1 MTKWLLLGAAA
12 LGLAGFLMRRRRQ
25 PTPFPPWLT
34 PLLAT
39 PWRRRYFSP
48 QEAAAR
54 HGVRPGMRV
63 LEIGPGG
70 GYLTGAAADLL
81 GAAARIVCLD
91 VQLEMLRKLRRSLA
105 PLSIGSVA
113 ASGSQLPFRN
123 EAFDLV
129 YLAHVLGEIPD
140 RSEALRECARVIG
153 PTGVVAVKEGLPDPD
168 FIRSARLLRLASE
181 VGLFPTE
188 RFGGRWHYTQ
198 RFAKRPHE
206 ARTTR

>member
-1 MTKWLLLGAAA
+1 MTSWLLLGVAA
-12 LGLAGFLMRRRRQ
+12 LGLGGFLAWRRRQ

-48 QEAAAR
+48 EEAAAR
-54 HGVRPGMRV
+54 HGIRPGMRV

-81 GAAARIVCLD
+81 GAAGRLVCLD
-91 VQLEMLRKLRRSLA
+91 VQQAMLRKLRSSLA
-105 PLSIGSVA
+105 PRSICSVA

-129 YLAHVLGEIPD
+129 YLVHVLGEIPD
-140 RSEALRECARVIG
+140 RSGALRECARVIR
-153 PTGVVAVKEGLPDPD
+153 PDGVVAVTEGLPDPD
-168 FIRSARLLRLASE
+168 FIRGARLLRMASE
-181 VGLFPTE
+181 VGLLPTE

-198 RFAKRPHE
+198 RFAKRP
-206 ARTTR
+206 